1 MKVEKGSVVS
11 MDYELRLADGELVDA
26 SKPGAPLSYIH
37 GEGRIVPGL
46 EAALEGLVAGDARSV
61 VVSPAEGY
69 GEHDPR
75 GVREVPRS
83 VFPEGFEPKAGMK
96 LMFQGPNGKMPIVV
110 REVRP
115 EVVVVDHNHPLA
127 GRELRFAVTVREVR
141 AARPEELERGHAC
154 SGCGKHK

>member
-1 MKVEKGSVVS
+1 M
-11 MDYELRLADGELVDA
+11 ELVRRDGCVG
-26 SKPGAPLSYIH
+26 PGSPGILAISGRRPLAGERLGRRRGGGS
-37 GEGRIVPGL
+37 GDEGRKG
-46 EAALEGLVAGDARSV
+46 GGAGDARSV

-127 GRELRFAVTVREVR
+127 GKELRFAVTVREVR